1 MPSFIDLIVAV
12 IGTVVLAAG
21 AKYIF
26 TLTSAGT
33 DKKSSGSNSSNG
45 NVKSSTEGSKG
56 QTALDPQ
63 EYRKFQLKE
72 KFIINHNTRIFRF
85 ALPNEEDILGL
96 PTGQHISLRATI
108 NGKEVYRPYTP
119 ITSDEEKGYFD
130 LLIKVYEKGAMS
142 TYVDNMF
149 IGDSIDVR
157 GPKGKFQYA
166 ANMRKSIGMLAGGT
180 GITPMLQVVKAILKN
195 PQDKT
200 EISLVFG
207 NITEEDILLK
217 KELDSL
223 TAAHPNFKVYYVLNN
238 PPKGWTEGTG
248 FISQEIIQSR
258 LPAASKD
265 TMIVMCGPPMMNKA
279 MLGHLTSLGHE
290 ESDIFTF

>member
-1 MPSFIDLIVAV
+1 MPSFVDFVVAV
-12 IGTVVLAAG
+12 IGTVVLAAS

-26 TLTSAGT
+26 TLTSG
-33 DKKSSGSNSSNG
+33 NG
-45 NVKSSTEGSKG
+45 NNKKNDKNVNEKKTEGSP
-56 QTALDPQ
+56 QIALDPQ

-85 ALPNEEDILGL
+85 ALPNESDILGL

-119 ITSDEEKGYFD
+119 ITSDEERGYFD

-142 TYVDNMF
+142 TFVDNMF

-200 EISLVFG
+200 EISLVFA
-207 NITEEDILLK
+207 NVTEEDILLK

-223 TAAHPNFKVYYVLNN
+223 TAAHSNFKVYYVLNN

-258 LPAASKD
+258 LPPPSKEN
-265 TMIVMCGPPMMNKA
+265 MIIMCGPPMMNKA
-279 MLGHLTSLGHE
+279 MLGHLTSIGHE
-290 ESDIFTF
+290 ESEIFTF